1 MIEEIVLRKR
11 KELVMITLS
20 QESNHLQKQDW
31 DEELAYLL
39 KEKACELARETGFV
53 KRKSPI
59 TGAVFAQTLIFG
71 FLSQPE
77 ASYTQLQ
84 QMMAMQAVTVSA
96 QALEKRMSKAAAT
109 FMQRLLEAMMGICV
123 SSEPVCVEVL
133 RRFNGVYLQD
143 GTVIGLPHELEEEWQ
158 GFGGNTE
165 KSGRSALNAQ
175 VRLNLSTGGMQG
187 PWLQDARTCE
197 REGAGSLEQT
207 PLPKGA
213 LWLTDTGFFTIKT
226 MRQMDADGRYWLNY
240 AKADL
245 RIIDHRGVK
254 YSLPQYLAAQGTDHI
269 DKMVT
274 IGVREQLPCRLI
286 ALRVSEEAA
295 EQRSKRANKNTKVR
309 EKGSRRDICVGKK
322 RKPPK
327 DGRKHHRPSP
337 KRLQLAE
344 WTILLTNVP
353 AELLSGHEA
362 RVLMRARWQIELM
375 WRLWKERGQVDIW
388 RSEKP
393 MRILCEVYAKLMA
406 MVLQHW
412 LTLLGC
418 WDNPH
423 RSIVKAAQAV
433 QLLAPSM
440 VLSLTGLFSF
450 KSLLLVSARMMQR
463 ASLNSRAK
471 RPNTSQLLVDPACWS
486 P

>member
-1 MIEEIVLRKR
+1 MT
-11 KELVMITLS
+11 TLS

-84 QMMAMQAVTVSA
+84 QMMAMQGVTASA

-133 RRFNGVYLQD
+133 QRFNGVYLQD
-143 GTVIGLPHELEEEWQ
+143 GTVIGLPHELEGEWR

-165 KSGRSALNAQ
+165 KSGRSAVNAQ

-187 PWLQDARTCE
+187 PWLQDARACE
-197 REGAGSLEQT
+197 REGEGSLEQT

-213 LWLTDTGFFTIKT
+213 LWLTDMGFFTIKT
-226 MRQMDADGRYWLNY
+226 MRQMDVDGRYWLNY

-245 RIIDHRGVK
+245 KLIDHRGVK

-269 DKMVT
+269 DEMVT
-274 IGVREQLPCRLI
+274 VGVREQLSCRLI
-286 ALRVSEEAA
+286 ALRVSEEVA
-295 EQRSKRANKNTKVR
+295 EQRSKRANKNTKGR
-309 EKGSRRDICVGKK
+309 AKGSRPDVRVGQK

-327 DGRKHHRPSP
+327 KDGRKRHRPGH

-344 WTILLTNVP
+344 WTVLLTNVP
-353 AELLSGHEA
+353 AELLTGHEG
-362 RVLMRARWQIELM
+362 RVLMRARWQIELL

-388 RSEKP
+388 RSEKA

-423 RSIVKAAQAV
+423 RSIVKASQAV

-471 RPNTSQLLVDPACWS
+471 RPNTS
-486 P
+486 